1 MTVTLLLSTIDFLCL
16 GGHGHGCV
24 IDPLFTEL

>member
-16 GGHGHGCV
+16 GGHRCV